1 MPVNNASTHAV
12 SAAGQCKQTYPC
24 INRVY
29 YLLKLTPGYYYLPLM
44 IKLLYIGPFNLSM
57 NLTAALRPSWT
68 TFSDT
73 HLCMSIA
80 S

>member
-1 MPVNNASTHAV
+1 MPVNNASKHAV
-12 SAAGQCKQTYPC
+12 SGQCKQTYPLQS